1 MTPLGGASPVAALQT
16 AAAMVTT
23 GVCKHVLVALGRNG
37 SSGSRIGNRVQEM
50 PQFRLIGEFEMPL
63 GAIAPAQLY
72 APMARRHMELYG
84 TTSLQFAEVAVSTRA
99 NAIAHGNAMMSSH

>member
-1 MTPLGGASPVAALQT
+1 
-16 AAAMVTT
+16 
-23 GVCKHVLVALGRNG
+23 
-37 SSGSRIGNRVQEM
+37 
-50 PQFRLIGEFEMPL
+50 MPL

-99 NAIAHGNAMMSSH
+99 NAIAHGNAMMSKPLTTGTISHRG